1 MLTFEQ
7 YKDTRDMLQMKIDE
21 VSAELHKFPRGM
33 MGLVPDDVRVSDEYR
48 EKKIRYQSLF
58 NSLRDLNGKY
68 VKIYKKELAAERSSR
83 MRELKSNAKT
93 MTVSV

>member
-7 YKDTRDMLQMKIDE
+7 YKDTRDLLQMKIDE

-68 VKIYKKELAAERSSR
+68 VNIYKKELAAERSAR
-83 MRELKSNAKT
+83 LRELKSNAKT